1 MRRFGTDDGAIAVR
15 RAKAPAIAPGI
26 WNGMART
33 RANDYDKKRLAILSQ
48 SANLFARHGFTGT
61 SITMIAEACGV
72 SKALMYHYYNS
83 KDDVL
88 FDLLADHLKHLVA
101 TVEAAAATAPDG
113 DARLYAI
120 SSALL
125 EAYRGA
131 DAEHQVQISSLKLLP
146 PAQQTI
152 LKELERKL
160 VDIFSDA
167 IAAAL
172 PSLAKKHD
180 VLKPLTMSL
189 FGMLNWHYLWFRDGR
204 GMTREAYA
212 RMAAELVLAGAEDA
226 VTQIANSP
234 ASTTSRGASQRRKPE
249 RARTAAGRTL

>member
-1 MRRFGTDDGAIAVR
+1 
-15 RAKAPAIAPGI
+15 
-26 WNGMART
+26 MART
-33 RANDYDKKRLAILSQ
+33 RANDYDKKRLGILSQ
-48 SANLFARHGFTGT
+48 SATLFAQHGFTGT

-72 SKALMYHYYNS
+72 SKALMYHYYKS

-88 FDLLADHLKHLVA
+88 FDLLADHLNHLIAKVD
-101 TVEAAAATAPDG
+101 AAAAASD
-113 DARLYAI
+113 DKERLFAI

-146 PAQQTI
+146 QAQQSV

-160 VDIFSDA
+160 VVVFSDA

-172 PSLAKKHD
+172 PAVANKHD

-189 FGMLNWHYLWFRDGR
+189 FGMLNWHYLWFRDGK

-212 RMAAELVLAGAEDA
+212 RMAAGLVLAGAEDA
-226 VTQIANSP
+226 IASIAAMTD
-234 ASTTSRGASQRRKPE
+234 ASAAKRPPPKKKAEK
-249 RARTAAGRTL
+249 ARPAAGRAL

>member
-1 MRRFGTDDGAIAVR
+1 
-15 RAKAPAIAPGI
+15 
-26 WNGMART
+26 MART
-33 RANDYDKKRLAILSQ
+33 RANDYDKKRLGILSQ
-48 SANLFARHGFTGT
+48 SATLFAQHGFTGT

-72 SKALMYHYYNS
+72 SKALMYHYYKS

-88 FDLLADHLKHLVA
+88 FDLLADHLNHLIAKVD
-101 TVEAAAATAPDG
+101 AAAATSD
-113 DARLYAI
+113 DKERLFAI
-120 SSALL
+120 SIALL

-146 PAQQTI
+146 QAQQSV

-160 VDIFSDA
+160 VVIFSDA

-172 PSLAKKHD
+172 PAVANKHD

-189 FGMLNWHYLWFRDGR
+189 FGMLNWHYLWFRDGK

-212 RMAAELVLAGAEDA
+212 RMAAGLVLAGAEDA
-226 VTQIANSP
+226 VASIVAMND
-234 ASTTSRGASQRRKPE
+234 ASTAKRPAAKKKAE
-249 RARTAAGRTL
+249 RARPAAGRAL